1 MGEVVLVSKGA
12 WQLEGLGFGR
22 PKFPL
27 KELVLWT
34 LKAFGGRLVSKDD
47 MGYSELVV
55 LVQEYLRPKDP
66 I

>member
-22 PKFPL
+22 PKFL
-27 KELVLWT
+27 LEEVVLWT

-55 LVQEYLRPKDP
+55 LV
-66 I
+66 